1 MVIVGIV
8 PSLKNQ
14 ITINQGVLNSRAP
27 ASQNLASGIIS
38 IVFGLTPIMT
48 GVFALI
54 LLKDKFFSVN
64 KILA

>member
-1 MVIVGIV
+1 MRCCANSCLA
-8 PSLKNQ
+8 SLSL
-14 ITINQGVLNSRAP
+14 VYY

-64 KILA
+64 KILGLLLEIVPQA